1 MSAVLSGLINH
12 LLNRAGGDADKCE
25 FVLNLDPL
33 LIFARCAQV
42 MFLPIPYGQARTLKF
57 IRHIVSLLDLPD
69 ARTRPV
75 HRHARF
81 LSGVADTAQAAQGSK
96 GQVT

>member
-42 MFLPIPYGQARTLKF
+42 MFLPILTARLG
-57 IRHIVSLLDLPD
+57 R
-69 ARTRPV
+69 
-75 HRHARF
+75 
-81 LSGVADTAQAAQGSK
+81 
-96 GQVT
+96 